1 MSEVTKLEQ
10 DKKLKRQQNIVLAAL
25 VAVTVLAVVV
35 CVINYNNGGLGAN
48 QSNGVATAETATAE
62 TAEADEFNQLV
73 QDGKAIETVAGKLI
87 YKDVSKEYAE
97 LEKKYNSYAENG
109 YRNENGYLINN
120 VWDLDN
126 DWRGT
131 LNSYITSLKDMNF
144 DQFNENYRIDT
155 AEFQSRL
162 QAMLLSIGGTLQ
174 DYDNEHDAAVG
185 DIATLRFESRVD
197 GTEVYYI
204 SGGYAEYEL
213 GTDALLSGLDDQV
226 VGHKKGYQF
235 TFDVVA
241 DEGTKLET
249 VSGDTIDA
257 SGKTISTKAEIV
269 QLQYPRTAEVTND
282 EIKNYME
289 ALGVSGVTDRAGLEE
304 YIKKS
309 WAAETL
315 WLDLD
320 STTMWNTRFNSDND
334 MSEAMAKHL
343 SLVAAA
349 QPEGYDKNG
358 PVYTELNKCINQ
370 ENYNTLYNML
380 PDEYKID
387 LTDDQAI
394 LTVYNKNRIQIDEI
408 KDPGVLKYNCSS
420 EYEYQALAKKACV
433 LNYFLNT
440 LDTSMMDHN
449 YQDNSAAESD
459 AADEEIVE
467 GSNSDEVT
475 SEAVESEVVD
485 SSESSESDEVVAESS
500 ESSGVSSDIGED
512 SNEVA
517 SESQVADSS
526 ENSETV
532 NG

>member
-10 DKKLKRQQNIVLAAL
+10 DKKIKRQQNIVLAAL
-25 VAVTVLAVVV
+25 VAITVLAVVV
-35 CVINYNNGGLGAN
+35 CIINYNKGGLIDDQN
-48 QSNGVATAETATAE
+48 NGIATAETATPE

-73 QDGKAIETVAGKLI
+73 QDGKAIETAAGKLI

-109 YRNENGYLINN
+109 YRDENGYLISN

-144 DQFNENYRIDT
+144 DQFGENYRIDT

-185 DIATLRFESRVD
+185 DIATLKFESKVN

-204 SGGYAEYEL
+204 SGGYATYEL
-213 GTDALLSGLDDQV
+213 GTDALLTGLDDQV

-257 SGKTISTKAEIV
+257 SGKTISTRAEIV
-269 QLQYPRTAEVTND
+269 QLQYPRTSEVTDD
-282 EIKNYME
+282 EIKSYME
-289 ALGVSGVTDRAGLEE
+289 TLGVSGVTDRAGLEE

-320 STTMWNTRFNSDND
+320 STTMWNTGFNSDTD
-334 MSEAMAKHL
+334 MSEALAKHL

-358 PVYTELNKCINQ
+358 PVYTELNKCISQ

-394 LTVYNKNRIQIDEI
+394 LAVYNKNRIQRDEI
-408 KDPGVLKYNCSS
+408 TDPGVLKYNCSS

-440 LDTSMMDHN
+440 LDIQMMDHN
-449 YQDNSAAESD
+449 YPDNNAAESSD
-459 AADEEIVE
+459 VSSDIGE
-467 GSNSDEVT
+467 GSNEVASEAVESEEVASEAVESEEVA

-485 SSESSESDEVVAESS
+485 SSE
-500 ESSGVSSDIGED
+500 
-512 SNEVA
+512 
-517 SESQVADSS
+517 
-526 ENSETV
+526 NSETV

>member
-10 DKKLKRQQNIVLAAL
+10 DKKIKRQQNIVLAAL
-25 VAVTVLAVVV
+25 VAITVLAVVV
-35 CVINYNNGGLGAN
+35 CIINYNKGGLIDDQN
-48 QSNGVATAETATAE
+48 NGIATAETATPE

-73 QDGKAIETVAGKLI
+73 QDGKAIETAAGKLI

-109 YRNENGYLINN
+109 YRDENGYLISN

-144 DQFNENYRIDT
+144 DQFGENYRIDT

-185 DIATLRFESRVD
+185 DIATLKFESKVN

-204 SGGYAEYEL
+204 SGGYATYEL
-213 GTDALLSGLDDQV
+213 GTDALLTGLDDQV

-257 SGKTISTKAEIV
+257 SGKTISTRAEIV
-269 QLQYPRTAEVTND
+269 QLQYPRTSEVTDD
-282 EIKNYME
+282 EIKSYME
-289 ALGVSGVTDRAGLEE
+289 TLGVSGVTDRAGLEE

-320 STTMWNTRFNSDND
+320 STTMWNTGFNSDAD
-334 MSEAMAKHL
+334 MSEALAKHL

-358 PVYTELNKCINQ
+358 PVYTELNKCISQ

-387 LTDDQAI
+387 LTDDKAI
-394 LTVYNKNRIQIDEI
+394 LAVYNKNRIQRDEI
-408 KDPGVLKYNCSS
+408 TDPGVLKYNCSS

-440 LDTSMMDHN
+440 LDIQMMDHN
-449 YQDNSAAESD
+449 YPDNNAAESSD
-459 AADEEIVE
+459 VSSDISSDIGE
-467 GSNSDEVT
+467 GSNEVV
-475 SEAVESEVVD
+475 SEAVESEEVASEAVESEEVASETVESEVVD
-485 SSESSESDEVVAESS
+485 SSE
-500 ESSGVSSDIGED
+500 
-512 SNEVA
+512 
-517 SESQVADSS
+517 
-526 ENSETV
+526 NSETV
-532 NG
+532 DG

>member
-1 MSEVTKLEQ
+1 MSEVAKLEQ

-25 VAVTVLAVVV
+25 IAVTVLAVIV
-35 CVINYNNGGLGAN
+35 CVINYKNGGLGVN
-48 QSNGVATAETATAE
+48 QNNDIATAETATAE
-62 TAEADEFNQLV
+62 TAETDEFNQLV
-73 QDGKAIETVAGKLI
+73 QDGKAIETVAGKLV
-87 YKDVSKEYAE
+87 YKDVSKEYAQ

-109 YRNENGYLINN
+109 YRDENGYLISH

-174 DYDNEHDAAVG
+174 DYDSEHDAAVG
-185 DIATLRFESRVD
+185 DIATLKFESKVD
-197 GTEVYYI
+197 GKEVYYI
-204 SGGYAEYEL
+204 SGGYAEHEL

-226 VGHKKGYQF
+226 IGHKRGYQF

-289 ALGVSGVTDRAGLEE
+289 SLGVSGVTDRAGLEE

-320 STTMWNTRFNSDND
+320 STTMWNTGFNSDND

-358 PVYTELNKCINQ
+358 PVYTELNKCICQ

-394 LTVYNKNRIQIDEI
+394 LAVYNKNRVQIDEI
-408 KDPGVLKYNCSS
+408 TDPGVLKYNCSS

-449 YQDNSAAESD
+449 YPDNNAAESD
-459 AADEEIVE
+459 AAAEETVE
-467 GSNSDEVT
+467 SSSEVT

-500 ESSGVSSDIGED
+500 ESSGVSSDIGEG

>member
-35 CVINYNNGGLGAN
+35 CVINYKNDGLGAN
-48 QSNGVATAETATAE
+48 QSNGIATAETATAE
-62 TAEADEFNQLV
+62 TAETDEFNQLV
-73 QDGKAIETVAGKLI
+73 QDGKAIETVAGKLV
-87 YKDVSKEYAE
+87 YKDVSKEYAQ

-109 YRNENGYLINN
+109 YRDENGYLINH

-131 LNSYITSLKDMNF
+131 LNPYITSLKDMNF
-144 DQFNENYRIDT
+144 DQFGENYRIDT

-174 DYDNEHDAAVG
+174 DYDSEHDAAAG
-185 DIATLRFESRVD
+185 DIATLKFESKVD
-197 GTEVYYI
+197 GKEVYYI
-204 SGGYAEYEL
+204 AGGYAEYEL

-226 VGHKKGYQF
+226 IGHKRGYQF

-289 ALGVSGVTDRAGLEE
+289 ALGVSSVTDRAGLEE

-320 STTMWNTRFNSDND
+320 STTMWNTGFNADAD
-334 MSEAMAKHL
+334 MSEALAKHL

-358 PVYTELNKCINQ
+358 PVYTELNKCISQ

-394 LTVYNKNRIQIDEI
+394 LAVYNKNRIQIDEI
-408 KDPGVLKYNCSS
+408 TDPGVLKYNCSS

-449 YQDNSAAESD
+449 YQDNNAVESSEVNSD
-459 AADEEIVE
+459 VGE
-467 GSNSDEVT
+467 GSESGEVVSGET
-475 SEAVESEVVD
+475 VESEVTD
-485 SSESSESDEVVAESS
+485 SSESSESDEVV
-500 ESSGVSSDIGED
+500 
-512 SNEVA
+512 SNESV
-517 SESQVADSS
+517 ESQVVDNS

-532 NG
+532 NE